1 MMSFDNRRDIAREI
15 LIDGGTRVGRQ
26 QRDAFFDG
34 SPHWYRWAH
43 DSDWNR
49 IVFDDNGISG
59 TRPRNKFGGIAD
71 HLRFLNVNSGH
82 IVDDTPIA
90 AYSGPEVTRATTSY
104 SCASVISA
112 L

>member
-1 MMSFDNRRDIAREI
+1 
-15 LIDGGTRVGRQ
+15 
-26 QRDAFFDG
+26 
-34 SPHWYRWAH
+34 
-43 DSDWNR
+43 
-49 IVFDDNGISG
+49 
-59 TRPRNKFGGIAD
+59 
-71 HLRFLNVNSGH
+71 VNSGH